1 MNTES
6 SFFTLLILIGGIYTI
21 VGFLSYIFPPRKIN
35 YLYGYRTSSS
45 MKSQE
50 LWKFAQAY
58 STKLMIFLGLILV
71 VISVFGLLIT
81 FSGTIDFYIGFS
93 LFILSIVFL
102 FYKTERAL
110 KEKFPEN

>member
-1 MNTES
+1 MNIES

-21 VGFLSYIFPPRKIN
+21 VGFTTYIFPPRKIN

-45 MKSQE
+45 MKSLE
-50 LWKFAQAY
+50 RWKFAQAY
-58 STKLMIFLGLILV
+58 STRLMIFLGLILV
-71 VISVFGLLIT
+71 VISALGLLIT
-81 FSGTIDFYIGFS
+81 FTNVIDFYIGFS
-93 LFILSIVFL
+93 LFILSIGFL